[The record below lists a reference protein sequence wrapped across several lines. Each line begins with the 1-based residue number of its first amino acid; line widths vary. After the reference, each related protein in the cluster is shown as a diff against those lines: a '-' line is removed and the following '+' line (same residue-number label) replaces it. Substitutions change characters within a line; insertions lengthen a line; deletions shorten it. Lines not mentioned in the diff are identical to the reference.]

1 MYKHTKFFVKR
12 QAESGIFYPICIIG
26 PLPPAPQA
34 PFPPEI
40 RHAGQSRQ
48 PGALPHRSHRPAPDG
63 VPSDQTAFPS
73 LTSGPPFSQRA
84 PLFFRPSDLPSHN
97 DRAISHPDER
107 LLSLTNI
114 PPGGGKHAGQKGR
127 SKTKSRGGKVPGRK
141 APGQKAPGQKMPGQ
155 KVPGRKG
162 VGAETAGME
171 SAGTESAGTESAG
184 KKKAHKKGGVRTGTP
199 PFTYPER
206 AATTSHRYCRP

>member
-26 PLPPAPQA
+26 SLPPAPQA

-48 PGALPHRSHRPAPDG
+48 PGALPHQPHRPAPVG
-63 VPSDQTAFPS
+63 PSLPSDQTAFPS

-114 PPGGGKHAGQKGR
+114 HPSLLPGSANIQDKRAAAK
-127 SKTKSRGGKVPGRK
+127 
-141 APGQKAPGQKMPGQ
+141 QKA
-155 KVPGRKG
+155 
-162 VGAETAGME
+162 GAESAGME
-171 SAGTESAGTESAG
+171 SAGMESTGTESAGMESAG
-184 KKKAHKKGGVRTGTP
+184 KKKAHKKRRRPYRDAAFHIPGAGCYHITP
-199 PFTYPER
+199 IL
-206 AATTSHRYCRP
+206 

>member
-26 PLPPAPQA
+26 PPLRPRRHPFAGNAPRRGPPATGC
-34 PFPPEI
+34 PPL
-40 RHAGQSRQ
+40 RPS
-48 PGALPHRSHRPAPDG
+48 RPAPDG

-73 LTSGPPFSQRA
+73 LTSGPPLSQRA
-84 PLFFRPSDLPSHN
+84 PLFFRPSVFPSHN

-141 APGQKAPGQKMPGQ
+141 L
-155 KVPGRKG
+155 PGRK
-162 VGAETAGME
+162 VPEW
-171 SAGTESAGTESAG
+171 
-184 KKKAHKKGGVRTGTP
+184 KV
-199 PFTYPER
+199 PER
-206 AATTSHRYCRP
+206 GKGIKRRRPYRDAAFHIPGAGCYHITPIL

>member
-26 PLPPAPQA
+26 PPLRPRRHPFAGNSPRRAVPAAGCPPLRP
-34 PFPPEI
+34 
-40 RHAGQSRQ
+40 S
-48 PGALPHRSHRPAPDG
+48 RPAPDG

-73 LTSGPPFSQRA
+73 LTSGPPLSQRA
-84 PLFFRPSDLPSHN
+84 PLFFRPSVFPSHN

-141 APGQKAPGQKMPGQ
+141 SAGAESAGTENAGTETA
-155 KVPGRKG
+155 
-162 VGAETAGME
+162 GAETAGME

-184 KKKAHKKGGVRTGTP
+184 TGK
-199 PFTYPER
+199 
-206 AATTSHRYCRP
+206 CRKEKSA

>member
-26 PLPPAPQA
+26 PPLRPRRHPFAGNSPRRAVPAAGCPPLRP
-34 PFPPEI
+34 
-40 RHAGQSRQ
+40 S
-48 PGALPHRSHRPAPDG
+48 RPAPDG

-114 PPGGGKHAGQKGR
+114 HPSLLPGSANIQDKRAAAEQMPRRKVSGR
-127 SKTKSRGGKVPGRK
+127 KVPEW
-141 APGQKAPGQKMPGQ
+141 
-155 KVPGRKG
+155 KVPEWK
-162 VGAETAGME
+162 V
-171 SAGTESAGTESAG
+171 
-184 KKKAHKKGGVRTGTP
+184 
-199 PFTYPER
+199 PER
-206 AATTSHRYCRP
+206 GKGIKKRRPYRDAAFHIPGAGCYHITPIL

>member
-26 PLPPAPQA
+26 PPLRPRRHPFAGNSPRRAVPAAGCPPLRP
-34 PFPPEI
+34 
-40 RHAGQSRQ
+40 S
-48 PGALPHRSHRPAPDG
+48 RPAPDG

-114 PPGGGKHAGQKGR
+114 HPSLLPGSANIQDKRAAAK
-127 SKTKSRGGKVPGRK
+127 
-141 APGQKAPGQKMPGQ
+141 QKA
-155 KVPGRKG
+155 
-162 VGAETAGME
+162 GAESAGME
-171 SAGTESAGTESAG
+171 STGMESTGTESAGAERRRGGNCRNG
-184 KKKAHKKGGVRTGTP
+184 KCRNGKCRNGKCRNGKCRNEEKA
-199 PFTYPER
+199 
-206 AATTSHRYCRP
+206 